1 MTYVPSPTAPT
12 NYHSEHRLYDAVMA
26 RIDLDLV
33 GWNYQAF
40 KFHLLT
46 LPPDEQKRL
55 TEAKQVSLMEYR
67 KHLVRLEQSLSSH
80 EQADAKNFMQ
90 ASGEI
95 STLDAIE
102 HQLTSL

>member
-1 MTYVPSPTAPT
+1 MTYVPSPSAPAD
-12 NYHSEHRLYDAVMA
+12 YISEHRLYDAVMA

-46 LPPDEQKRL
+46 LPPEEQKRL
-55 TEAKQVSLMEYR
+55 TDAKHVSLMEYR
-67 KHLVRLEQSLSSH
+67 KHLVRLEQSLSGH
-80 EQADAKNFMQ
+80 EQGDAKNFMQ
-90 ASGEI
+90 TSGEI

-102 HQLTSL
+102 DQLTSL